1 MTATRTGEAD
11 DPVRAALAA
20 LRVERRRTVDE
31 RQAFETFRDRVSSI
45 PDESGSVDPS
55 TAGPANGG
63 GGASGGVDR
72 AVGGGAV
79 DAFGDALGRGTDEIG
94 DGVTAAAGSGLVA
107 VRDAYRATVMS
118 VPHYEVEYDDTYERS
133 VAAEFGPEMA
143 YALTR
148 TTNFRAEYK
157 RSLLTAA
164 STAIEERESFLDAVE
179 SEVESVSRAGSRLDP
194 VRSEVE
200 AIRDE
205 LGGGD
210 ERDEERD
217 GDADRNGHRAA
228 PTFGA
233 LDACRTRTEA
243 LRDDC
248 DRIAARRQRAIADSE
263 RRLALDDGLD
273 LPAYC
278 YQDLDATYP
287 VLAAVGAVGADLDA
301 LRRRIERSMGRAR

>member
-1 MTATRTGEAD
+1 MGATRTGAAEA
-11 DPVRAALAA
+11 PVRAALAA

-31 RQAFETFRDRVSSI
+31 RQAFEAFRDRVSSI
-45 PDESGSVDPS
+45 TAEGVSVDPS
-55 TAGPANGG
+55 TAGPVTGL
-63 GGASGGVDR
+63 GGAGSGGDG

-79 DAFGDALGRGTDEIG
+79 DAFGDALGRGTDEAG

-118 VPHYEVEYDDTYERS
+118 VPHYEAEYDDTYERS
-133 VAAEFGPEMA
+133 VAAEFGPEIA

-148 TTNFRAEYK
+148 TTRFREEYK

-164 STAIEERESFLDAVE
+164 STAIEERGSFLDAVE

-194 VRSEVE
+194 IRSEIE

-205 LGGGD
+205 LGVTD
-210 ERDEERD
+210 ERD
-217 GDADRNGHRAA
+217 GDGERTGARAP

-233 LDACRTRTEA
+233 LDAFRTRIDS

-248 DRIAARRQRAIADSE
+248 DRIAARRQRAVADNE
-263 RRLALDDGLD
+263 RRLALDSDLD
-273 LPAYC
+273 LPTYC